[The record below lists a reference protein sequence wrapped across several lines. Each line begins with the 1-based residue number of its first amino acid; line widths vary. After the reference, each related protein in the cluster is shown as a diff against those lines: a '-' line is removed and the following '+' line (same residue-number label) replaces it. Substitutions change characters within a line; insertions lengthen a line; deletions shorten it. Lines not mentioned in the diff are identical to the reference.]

1 MRLPKSRAP
10 VHPGEILQEE
20 FLDPLGISQREFA
33 AQLGISS
40 QRLNEIIHGKRSMT
54 ADTAVLISQVL
65 ETDPSWWMGFQVAL
79 DVWESQQRLGLHG

>member
-1 MRLPKSRAP
+1 